1 MRMTDPAP
9 TRAPIT
15 ARRIIEIVAH
25 HTGVTVAE
33 IKGPRRFPQFVNARH
48 TATLLI
54 RQYRPDLSYPQIGRL
69 LGGRDH
75 STIIHGQRL
84 IMDRLRRDPDLQEA
98 AEHAEFDV
106 VYEALH
112 ARAMAVVEL
121 TLEKHVIHVS
131 PEALDRGECV
141 G

>member
-1 MRMTDPAP
+1 MTDPAP
-9 TRAPIT
+9 TRAAIT
-15 ARRIIEIVAH
+15 ARRIIEIVSH
-25 HTGVTVAE
+25 HTGVSVDAM
-33 IKGPRRFPQFVNARH
+33 KSPRRHTPLVNARH
-48 TATLLI
+48 MATMLI
-54 RQYRPDLSYPQIGRL
+54 RQYRPDLSYPQIGQM

-84 IMDRLRRDPDLQEA
+84 IMDRLRRCPDLREC

-112 ARAMAVVEL
+112 VRDL
-121 TLEKHVIHVS
+121 
-131 PEALDRGECV
+131 V